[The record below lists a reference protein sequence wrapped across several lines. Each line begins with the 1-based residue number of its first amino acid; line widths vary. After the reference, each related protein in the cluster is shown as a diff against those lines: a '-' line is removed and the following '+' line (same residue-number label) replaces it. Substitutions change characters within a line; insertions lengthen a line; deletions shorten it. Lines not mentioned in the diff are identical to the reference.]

1 MDFQSPWPGGRYW
14 RKKRKQPEHHWLP
27 FSASWLRTW
36 CEQSLQFLWLWSL
49 FLPQWV
55 VFPCLCAK
63 IKIFSL
69 KLLCHFF
76 FQFLIAATRNISG
89 APWTTEMCS
98 LISGGCSKIFH
109 CEHVPC
115 FLYFHLSMERH
126 FCFLLICNKHGA
138 QWFWKH
144 VEEKNCPT
152 V

>member
-1 MDFQSPWPGGRYW
+1 MMDFQSPWPGGRYW

-36 CEQSLQFLWLWSL
+36 CEQSLQLLWLWSL

-76 FQFLIAATRNISG
+76 FSFNLQQVETYLVHHG
-89 APWTTEMCS
+89 QQKC
-98 LISGGCSKIFH
+98 
-109 CEHVPC
+109 VPL
-115 FLYFHLSMERH
+115 FQGDVAKYFIVSMYH
-126 FCFLLICNKHGA
+126 AFFTSIYL
-138 QWFWKH
+138 WKDTS
-144 VEEKNCPT
+144 VFF
-152 V
+152 